1 MKPLFGTDLT
11 TNKKNDTANIEQFVC
26 QRISQVSSKAL
37 DDVSEQA
44 TDIAKKA
51 DIPIVLKILMFISA
65 FGMLIM
71 FRVLVNLIDGDTPV
85 QQVLEKNLW
94 VILATVVCAAVFLLI
109 CFYRKKLGE
118 KVTESEEYAT
128 TESRINN
135 VLRNVY
141 SELGVPLDVK
151 DVDIFYSFYKVK
163 DGECIQ
169 KRRGMAPFDFAN
181 FANKVFI
188 ENGNLYVADTTTKY
202 CIPDFKPNF
211 IEKVNKRR
219 TFPIWNKD
227 TPHNK
232 GEFKE
237 YKITYNDS
245 IYSCKPYY
253 ILHFES
259 KGESWGIYFPSYELS
274 FFEHLTGLK
283 ADEK

>member
-26 QRISQVSSKAL
+26 QKISDVSSEAL

-44 TDIAKKA
+44 TDVAKKA
-51 DIPIVLKILMFISA
+51 DIPVFLKILMYVSA

-71 FRVLVNLIDGDTPV
+71 LRIVANLITDDIPI
-85 QQVLEKNLW
+85 QQIIEQHLW
-94 VILATVVCAAVFLLI
+94 VIIAAIGCVAVFLLI
-109 CFYRKKLGE
+109 CFYRKKLGQ
-118 KVTESEEYAT
+118 KVTESEEYAI

-135 VLRNVY
+135 VLRTVY
-141 SELGVPLDVK
+141 SELGVPSDAK

-163 DGECIQ
+163 NGECIQ

-202 CIPDFKPNF
+202 CIPDFKPTF

-227 TPHNK
+227 TPYNK
-232 GEFKE
+232 GEFKA

-259 KGESWGIYFPSYELS
+259 NGESWGIYFPSYELP
-274 FFEHLTGLK
+274 FFEGLTGLK
-283 ADEK
+283 AEKE